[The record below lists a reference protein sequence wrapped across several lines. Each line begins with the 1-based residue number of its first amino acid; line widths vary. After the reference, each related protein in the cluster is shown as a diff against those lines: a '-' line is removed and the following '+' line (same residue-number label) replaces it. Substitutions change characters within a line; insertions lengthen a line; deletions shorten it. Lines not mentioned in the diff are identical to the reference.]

1 MTPERMDRIID
12 EHFRF
17 EATDDVA
24 GVLGSLAEE
33 VEHEVVPSP
42 VGMQTDRARI
52 GRFYRMLFSD
62 LKGENVT
69 PLRRLYGENF
79 VVDESLWHGRIENGR
94 VFLCDGMS
102 GKVSFRLLH
111 VFELE
116 GEKIRSEQVWCDLA
130 AIQRQ
135 LGMAAEAQAW
145 RGHGL
150 AETQPDAAA
159 ERQAA

>member
-1 MTPERMDRIID
+1 MTPQQMDQIINQ
-12 EHFRF
+12 HFQY

-24 GVLGSLAEE
+24 GVVGSLAER

-42 VGMQTDRARI
+42 AGMQTDHAKI
-52 GRFYRMLFSD
+52 ADFYRMLFAD

-69 PLRRLYGENF
+69 PLRRLYGKDF

-94 VFLCDGMS
+94 IFLCEGKS

-135 LGMAAEAQAW
+135 LGV
-145 RGHGL
+145 
-150 AETQPDAAA
+150 A
-159 ERQAA
+159 ERQAVVRETA

>member
-1 MTPERMDRIID
+1 VTPQQMDLIINR
-12 EHFRF
+12 HFEY

-24 GVLGSLAEE
+24 GVVGSLARN
-33 VEHEVVPSP
+33 VEHEVIPSP
-42 VGMQTDRARI
+42 AGTQTDHAKI
-52 GRFYRMLFSD
+52 ADFYRMLFAD

-69 PLRRLYGENF
+69 PLRRLYGKDF

-116 GEKIRSEQVWCDLA
+116 GDKIKREQVWCDLA

-135 LGMAAEAQAW
+135 LGMAAQM
-145 RGHGL
+145 
-150 AETQPDAAA
+150 AA
-159 ERQAA
+159 EMEAA

>member
-1 MTPERMDRIID
+1 MDRIID
-12 EHFRF
+12 QHFRY

-24 GVLGSLAEE
+24 GVLGSLAHE
-33 VEHEVVPSP
+33 VQHEVVPSP
-42 VGMQTDRARI
+42 VGMQSDHARI

-69 PLRRLYGENF
+69 PLRRLYGQDF
-79 VVDESLWHGRIENGR
+79 VVDESLWQGRIENGR
-94 VFLCDGMS
+94 IFLCDGMS

-145 RGHGL
+145 CGHGS
-150 AETQPDAAA
+150 T
-159 ERQAA
+159 ERQPAIEPEKEAA